1 MIGMSGT
8 AQAQTV
14 GELIQVNFGVS
25 SPNQVYSGLAALVPL
40 VPGPAPLTL
49 GGNTYY
55 WNQYGPNTE
64 LPAVPT
70 KGLELLSS
78 NGIGTGAEI
87 RWVGSMNNGSP
98 GFEGNGAGVFDPSN
112 VMQGQLG
119 DLHGANA
126 STTGSVYFSNL
137 SPGEYDLYVYSQATK
152 NPNRN
157 QLAKIDL
164 KVNEYDILDVTNPAT
179 TVTLTPNSGLSEFI
193 NYSTDPSNANYVVFH
208 LNLHKQISDTTEL
221 LTYTVAG
228 GQTYG
233 ENIGINAVQLY
244 KTAAPEPA
252 SMTLL
257 GVGGL
262 IAAARRRFKKSAG
275 KSAPTV

>member
-1 MIGMSGT
+1 
-8 AQAQTV
+8 
-14 GELIQVNFGVS
+14 
-25 SPNQVYSGLAALVPL
+25 LAALVPL
-40 VPGPAPLTL
+40 VPGPATYAS
-49 GGNTYY
+49 GGPDGDTYY

-64 LPAVPT
+64 LPADPT
-70 KGLELLSS
+70 KGLGLLSS
-78 NGIGTGAEI
+78 NGVATGAEI

-98 GFEGNGAGVFDPSN
+98 GFAGNGAGVFDPSN
-112 VMQGQLG
+112 LMTGQLG
-119 DLHGANA
+119 DLHGAHA
-126 STTGSVYFSNL
+126 SNTGSVYFSNL
-137 SPGEYDLYVYSQATK
+137 SPGEYDLYVYSQATW
-152 NPNRN
+152 NPNKN

-164 KVNEYDILDVTNPAT
+164 KVNTFGIIDVTDPAT
-179 TVTLTPNSGLSEFI
+179 QVTLTPNSGLSEFI
-193 NYSTDPSNANYVVFH
+193 NYSTDASNANYVVFH
-208 LNLHKQISDTTEL
+208 LNLHEQISTTSEL
-221 LTYTVAG
+221 LDFTVAG